1 MKSIADSDLIRVFTD
16 FHEHLLV
23 RGINTSYMR
32 LYNEAYTYFQ
42 REPKANNIYFQLSP
56 PVIHFHNAEEHAI
69 STFKN
74 HFIARLCST
83 DPDLPMQNWD
93 SLLEQA
99 DIIIKFLRPSRL
111 NTKLS

>member
-1 MKSIADSDLIRVFTD
+1 MKSIVDSDFILVFTE

-32 LYNEAYTYFQ
+32 LYNEAYPYFQ

-56 PVIHFHNAEEHAI
+56 PVIHFHNAAERAI

-99 DIIIKFLRPSRL
+99 DIIIKFLRPSRM